1 MTFKGEGQFLYCEEN
16 SSILYIV
23 GTNEHSARRVRYKLE
38 LFATQSRA
46 NLSLWMSTVHW
57 KWIIFYFSMGL
68 MNYQQFFSS
77 VLILWKPKGIF
88 WTFFSSIL
96 ILWKPKGIFSKLISK
111 LEKSCLHYYNGRLL
125 MKDFRCISFVLA
137 SDYSLPC
144 ISFRALYFIFYNS
157 FQLFSYKAF

>member
-1 MTFKGEGQFLYCEEN
+1 MIIITTTKEKQEKKNRIIFQLTVDFQRGRSVLYCEEN

-38 LFATQSRA
+38 LFPTQSRA
-46 NLSLWMSTVHW
+46 NLSLWKSTVKW

-88 WTFFSSIL
+88 STFFSSIL
-96 ILWKPKGIFSKLISK
+96 ILCKPKGIFSKL
-111 LEKSCLHYYNGRLL
+111 
-125 MKDFRCISFVLA
+125 FV
-137 SDYSLPC
+137 
-144 ISFRALYFIFYNS
+144 
-157 FQLFSYKAF
+157 